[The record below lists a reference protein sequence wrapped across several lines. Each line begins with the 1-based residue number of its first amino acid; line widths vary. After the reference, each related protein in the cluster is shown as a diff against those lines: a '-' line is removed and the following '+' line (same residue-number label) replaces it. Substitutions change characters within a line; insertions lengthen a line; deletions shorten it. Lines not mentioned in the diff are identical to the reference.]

1 MRLGDYIEELCEKTT
16 TNNQYEVLTS
26 SQSGIVSQKDYFNKQ
41 VASENNIGYKI
52 IRRGEFTYRSM
63 SDTGLFF
70 INQLTNYPIGIVSPA
85 YPVFKVTSNNLIPA
99 FLQLYFQ
106 SNYFQHQISN
116 QSTGSTRLALKY
128 KKLSSLDICV
138 LSKEKQA
145 EIIKNIKSIKNVISI
160 EEKRLALMNELI
172 KSRFVG
178 WEVIA

>member
-16 TNNQYEVLTS
+16 ANNQYEVLTS
-26 SQSGIVSQKDYFNKQ
+26 SQGGIVSQKDYFNKQ

-70 INQLTNYPIGIVSPA
+70 INQLTNFPIGIVSPA
-85 YPVFKVTSNNLIPA
+85 YPVFKVKSNNLIPD

-138 LSKEKQA
+138 LSKEKQLG
-145 EIIKNIKSIKNVISI
+145 IIKNVKAIKDVIKI
-160 EEKRLALMNELI
+160 EEKQLALLDELI
-172 KSRFVG
+172 KSRFVRR
-178 WEVIA
+178 EVAV